1 MELIAWFSR
10 FLSDLKYA
18 DNSPTPPV
26 QWMTVGSP
34 ETTSTLSNL
43 TIRKNDLR
51 VSRRLLY
58 GVSMT
63 KAAAMALVLMLRIT
77 KANVAILENM
87 LNIKASIWLLSAFV
101 GQVTLR
107 CWDLQGI
114 RAGFYTLDMALW
126 HNIFLSLTSPRASWL
141 WDIFLPDESNE
152 AAVLLRAVQ
161 KWTTCAI
168 SRGTMHENCTW
179 WTMRMSNLGISQ
191 GRN

>member
-43 TIRKNDLR
+43 TIRENDLR

-63 KAAAMALVLMLRIT
+63 KAAAMALVLMLRI
-77 KANVAILENM
+77 KNANVAILENM

-114 RAGFYTLDMALW
+114 RVGFYTLIWPSDIIFFCYSLVRGWVDCEIYFFLMSRTKQRFSCAL
-126 HNIFLSLTSPRASWL
+126 FK
-141 WDIFLPDESNE
+141 NE
-152 AAVLLRAVQ
+152 LHVLFPEVLCMKIVHDGL
-161 KWTTCAI
+161 CA
-168 SRGTMHENCTW
+168 CQTW
-179 WTMRMSNLGISQ
+179 E
-191 GRN
+191 